1 MNFILIL
8 YTISVYKG
16 AVNMSQEYYS
26 VEKET
31 NLGTLNIGLN
41 VFQSIIIETVKAM
54 NGICFEGNMI
64 NMPGNSPI
72 NVRLNKNNQVIVD
85 VAILI
90 DYGLNVTTTTTA
102 LQNKIIQSCFEMT
115 GIKNIKV
122 NIEIKG
128 INF

>member
-1 MNFILIL
+1 MLF
-8 YTISVYKG
+8 
-16 AVNMSQEYYS
+16 E
-26 VEKET
+26 
-31 NLGTLNIGLN
+31 
-41 VFQSIIIETVKAM
+41 FFSIMTVKL
-54 NGICFEGNMI
+54 
-64 NMPGNSPI
+64 P
-72 NVRLNKNNQVIVD
+72 NKNNQVIVD

>member
-1 MNFILIL
+1 
-8 YTISVYKG
+8 
-16 AVNMSQEYYS
+16 MSQEYYS

-54 NGICFEGNMI
+54 NGICFEG
-64 NMPGNSPI
+64 
-72 NVRLNKNNQVIVD
+72 
-85 VAILI
+85 
-90 DYGLNVTTTTTA
+90 LNVTTTTTA

>member
-1 MNFILIL
+1 
-8 YTISVYKG
+8 
-16 AVNMSQEYYS
+16 MSQEYYS

-41 VFQSIIIETVKAM
+41 VFQTIIVETVKSM
-54 NGICFEGNMI
+54 EGIYFEGNTI
-64 NMPGNSPI
+64 PMPGSAPI
-72 NVRLNKNNQVIVD
+72 NVHLNKNNQVIVD

-90 DYGLNVTTTTTA
+90 DYGLNVTTTTAA

-115 GIKNIKV
+115 GIKNIKD

>member
-1 MNFILIL
+1 
-8 YTISVYKG
+8 
-16 AVNMSQEYYS
+16 
-26 VEKET
+26 
-31 NLGTLNIGLN
+31 
-41 VFQSIIIETVKAM
+41 
-54 NGICFEGNMI
+54 MI
-64 NMPGNSPI
+64 NIPGNAPI

-128 INF
+128 INFYYSFILIYKYGKIIIDILEGRFEWRNIEKN

>member
-1 MNFILIL
+1 
-8 YTISVYKG
+8 
-16 AVNMSQEYYS
+16 MSQEYYS

-115 GIKNIKV
+115 GIKNVKI
-122 NIEIKG
+122 NIDVKG